1 MHDFFVY
8 LKKKKSSLQHSLK
21 QLSSDIPEVKCKI
34 HEVVQEKHSN
44 HVIHI
49 TLQLNEFGYLKLKS
63 FQKL

>member
-1 MHDFFVY
+1 MQD
-8 LKKKKSSLQHSLK
+8 
-21 QLSSDIPEVKCKI
+21 
-34 HEVVQEKHSN
+34 HEVVREKYTN